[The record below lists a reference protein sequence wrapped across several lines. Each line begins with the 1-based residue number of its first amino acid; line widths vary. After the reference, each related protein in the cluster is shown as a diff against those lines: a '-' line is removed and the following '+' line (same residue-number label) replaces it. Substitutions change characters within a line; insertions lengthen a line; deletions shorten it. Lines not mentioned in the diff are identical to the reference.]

1 MSTTMQ
7 TSASLIDAVWRE
19 ACRHIQI
26 DEALELIA
34 PLVAEVLPH
43 RALLLR
49 RVDRDRLVVE
59 TVAAAGYQARDF
71 LAGSRETANP
81 GAGSEL
87 LAWSRQRR
95 IVRSGLDGVADIPA
109 GLVPADVRG
118 SWLVATWQLTDG
130 SAGALAVLGEVD
142 DEYGPDHERTV
153 EALVEPIA
161 TAMENDRRVRELN
174 ALRLAAE
181 ADRQSLLT
189 RLGRNDITDSVIGAE
204 TGLRE
209 VMQRVELVAR
219 TEVPI
224 LILGE
229 TGSGKEVAARAIHNR
244 SRRAA
249 GPFVRVNCGA
259 IPSELVDSELF
270 GHERGSFTGATTL
283 RKGWFERADGGT
295 LLLDECGELPLSVQ
309 VRLLRILQDGTFERV
324 GGEKQLHV
332 DVRIVAA
339 THRDLQRMVAEG
351 SFREDLWYRLAV
363 FPVILPPLRQRSE
376 DIPAMASHF
385 AGRAAERLG
394 LPACTPSA
402 DDILRLQNYR
412 WPGNV
417 RELAAVI
424 ERAAILGEG
433 RFLDIGTSLGQVP
446 TAGGSV
452 PQAQALHQAASSPQ
466 FGGNHLAAPSAP
478 ASGAFPSLDEAM
490 RRHIEA
496 ALARTKGRIEGSQ
509 GAAALLKINP
519 HTLRARM
526 RKLKIAWQ
534 VFRANDVKYS
544 D

>member
-1 MSTTMQ
+1 M
-7 TSASLIDAVWRE
+7 
-19 ACRHIQI
+19 
-26 DEALELIA
+26 
-34 PLVAEVLPH
+34 
-43 RALLLR
+43 
-49 RVDRDRLVVE
+49 
-59 TVAAAGYQARDF
+59 
-71 LAGSRETANP
+71 
-81 GAGSEL
+81 
-87 LAWSRQRR
+87 
-95 IVRSGLDGVADIPA
+95 
-109 GLVPADVRG
+109 
-118 SWLVATWQLTDG
+118 
-130 SAGALAVLGEVD
+130 
-142 DEYGPDHERTV
+142 
-153 EALVEPIA
+153 
-161 TAMENDRRVRELN
+161 
-174 ALRLAAE
+174 
-181 ADRQSLLT
+181 
-189 RLGRNDITDSVIGAE
+189 
-204 TGLRE
+204 
-209 VMQRVELVAR
+209 
-219 TEVPI
+219 
-224 LILGE
+224 
-229 TGSGKEVAARAIHNR
+229 
-244 SRRAA
+244 
-249 GPFVRVNCGA
+249 
-259 IPSELVDSELF
+259 
-270 GHERGSFTGATTL
+270 
-283 RKGWFERADGGT
+283 
-295 LLLDECGELPLSVQ
+295 LLDECGELPLSVQ

-452 PQAQALHQAASSPQ
+452 PQAAPSQPHLQSLSPSQ
-466 FGGNHLAAPSAP
+466 SPFGEQHLAAPSAP

>member
-1 MSTTMQ
+1 MQ

-43 RALLLR
+43 RALVLR
-49 RVDRDRLVVE
+49 RVDLARLVVE
-59 TVAAAGYQARDF
+59 TVAAAGYDTRGLLDNARDEI
-71 LAGSRETANP
+71 SE
-81 GAGSEL
+81 GAAAEL
-87 LAWSRQRR
+87 LTASSQRR
-95 IVRSGLDGVADIPA
+95 VVRTSLERA
-109 GLVPADVRG
+109 GELRAGIVPAEVRG
-118 SWLVATWQLTDG
+118 PCLVATWQLSDG
-130 SAGALAVLGEVD
+130 SPGALVVVGEI
-142 DEYGPDHERTV
+142 DEEYRPEHQRTV
-153 EALVEPIA
+153 EALVEPLA
-161 TAMENDRRVRELN
+161 VAMENDHRVRELN

-189 RLGRNDITDSVIGAE
+189 RLGRHDITDSVIGAE

-229 TGSGKEVAARAIHNR
+229 TGSGKEVVAREIHNR
-244 SRRAA
+244 SRRSA

-270 GHERGSFTGATTL
+270 GHERGSFTGATML

-295 LLLDECGELPLSVQ
+295 LLLDECGELPLGVQ

-339 THRDLQRMVAEG
+339 THRDLQRMVAQG
-351 SFREDLWYRLAV
+351 TFREDLWYRLAV
-363 FPVILPPLRQRSE
+363 FPVNLPPLRERLE
-376 DIPAMASHF
+376 DIPAMAAHF
-385 AGRAAERLG
+385 AGRAAKRLG
-394 LPACTPSA
+394 LPACVPSPE
-402 DDILRLQNYR
+402 DVRHLQSYP

-417 RELAAVI
+417 RELAAVL

-433 RFLDIGTSLGQVP
+433 RFLDIGTSLGQLP
-446 TAGGSV
+446 ATGGAA
-452 PQAQALHQAASSPQ
+452 PALRQGPNRQLSATFAPISPQ
-466 FGGNHLAAPSAP
+466 PQDAEFL
-478 ASGAFPSLDEAM
+478 SLDGAM

-496 ALARTKGRIEGSQ
+496 ALALTKGRIEGAQ

-534 VFRANDVKYS
+534 AYRS
-544 D
+544 CE